1 MYILSL
7 CFRQQTEKRNSTI
20 YTNRSSK
27 DKSQPTASIRIGIFT
42 RPIDQGY
49 SGSGHHLLEMV
60 NHMLDENDGTFDFTL
75 IHYEKNDRQI
85 YTRAKE
91 MIVPRNPLA
100 ASIALRK
107 ECFDIVHYA
116 PLSPYAPVWGVHAK
130 KVATMHGAEP
140 YLVPELYGF
149 MHRFHA
155 RFTKPVLARKMDAV
169 VAVSKTSRDFL
180 ASRFGIP
187 SDRFT
192 ICYNAVGPA
201 YRRLDKEEITAPARL
216 GIRTPYIMHLSNY
229 SERKNPETI
238 IRGYSDFRKSPQG
251 RNTTLVL
258 AGKGWRNAKT
268 LGLAE
273 ELGIRDHVLFPGFIS
288 EKDTV
293 ELLNAAICFV
303 FPSLAEG
310 FGMPNLEAMA
320 CGCPVITSSVF
331 AIPEIVGDAAL
342 VLDDPRD
349 HREASEAMRSLI
361 TDSDLRKSL
370 IERGTKRV
378 KAFSWKDSAQSLL
391 ALYRR
396 LASTADVQ

>member
-1 MYILSL
+1 MYILFS
-7 CFRQQTEKRNSTI
+7 CSKHQAEKMNSTI
-20 YTNRSSK
+20 HTNRSLKENSRLAK
-27 DKSQPTASIRIGIFT
+27 RIRIGIFT

-49 SGSGHHLLEMV
+49 SGSGHHLLEIV

-91 MIVPRNPLA
+91 LIVHRNPFA
-100 ASIALRK
+100 AAVALRK

-116 PLSPYAPVWGVHAK
+116 PLSPYAPVWGMRAK

-149 MHRFHA
+149 LHRFHA
-155 RFTKPVLARKMDAV
+155 RFTKPILARKMDAV

-192 ICYNAVGPA
+192 VCYNAVGPA

-216 GIRTPYIMHLSNY
+216 GIRTPYVIHLSNF

-251 RNTTLVL
+251 RDTTLVL
-258 AGKGWRNAKT
+258 AGRGWRNSKT

-273 ELGIRDHVLFPGFIS
+273 KLGIGAHVLFPGFIS
-288 EKDTV
+288 ERDTV

-342 VLDDPRD
+342 VLDDPHD
-349 HREASEAMRSLI
+349 HRKASEAMRSLV
-361 TDSDLRKSL
+361 TDSDLRKAL

-396 LASTADVQ
+396 LAGTADLQ